1 MLFFTDYGNVA
12 KVERCNMDGT
22 NRTRIV
28 DYKIEQPTAVT
39 LDLVKKLVYWADAYL
54 DYIEVV
60 DYNGKNRL
68 TIIHGTQVSVTA
80 ITFLQLTTSCGTDLC
95 DSAITLTSSG
105 TDMCDSDITLTSCG
119 TYLCD
124 SDITLTSCGTYL
136 CDSAIT
142 LTISGFVPGLGR
154 FRHITLISSIAS
166 QCSLSSAETHCF
178 RLVILYVNVLYTR
191 NVSICHFI

>member
-124 SDITLTSCGTYL
+124 S
-136 CDSAIT
+136 AIT